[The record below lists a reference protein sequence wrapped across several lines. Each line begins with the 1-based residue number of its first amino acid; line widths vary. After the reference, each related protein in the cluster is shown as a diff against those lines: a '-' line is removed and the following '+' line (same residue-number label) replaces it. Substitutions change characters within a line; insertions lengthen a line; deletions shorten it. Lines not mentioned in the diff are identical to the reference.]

1 MRRPDQA
8 NRANRIPG
16 WLRAAF
22 ALILPIVLCC
32 QVDAVNA
39 QNVSG
44 TFREAVSVDV
54 ETQVV
59 KTLET
64 AREHIIE
71 GQWEPA
77 VAILQELIN
86 SSGDTLIPVEP
97 GRYSNTGDYCHLL
110 ISQFPTAGLT
120 AYRNRVDAQA
130 KEWFEAGRQSFDES
144 LLLRVVDS
152 EFNSTYGDDALWLL
166 GEVAFE
172 RGRYAL
178 ARQYWSLLV
187 PSSAPQNV

>member
-1 MRRPDQA
+1 MHCFQLRVLVFVFWSTVLVVAQAQDDQ
-8 NRANRIPG
+8 
-16 WLRAAF
+16 
-22 ALILPIVLCC
+22 
-32 QVDAVNA
+32 
-39 QNVSG
+39 G

-64 AREHIIE
+64 AREHVVE

-97 GRYSNTGDYCHLL
+97 GRYSNTADYCHLL
-110 ISQFPTAGLT
+110 ISKFSTAGLA

-130 KEWFEAGRQSFDES
+130 KERFETGLRTLDEVM
-144 LLLRVVDS
+144 LRRTVDTA
-152 EFNSTYGDDALWLL
+152 FNSSFGDDALLLL
-166 GEVAFE
+166 GELAFE
-172 RGRYAL
+172 RGQFAL

-187 PSSAPQNV
+187 PSVGQQFAQAAAAEPELAE